1 MLPPRH
7 EQTSGPV
14 ADGGREALERL
25 EAARLQA
32 VEQRREVARV
42 CLRGGAARRVE
53 RVRAARVRAA
63 VLRPRHRALELGEG
77 ERPVR
82 ESLLQPAAQR
92 REDLA
97 RVRVR
102 LTGRGRG
109 RGRCSGSGSVVGVRG
124 RAGFRVGE
132 VGPRHRRGDRT
143 LALQLLR
150 HHHLARPLRRTLG
163 CMGRAWG
170 LGWFRVGGG
179 LEVIGPSQGSGW
191 GQGQG

>member
-42 CLRGGAARRVE
+42 CLGGGAARRVE

-82 ESLLQPAAQR
+82 ESFLQPAAQR
-92 REDLA
+92 GEHLA

-102 LTGRGRG
+102 LSGQARG
-109 RGRCSGSGSVVGVRG
+109 RGRCSGSVVRERVRVRVRVRG
-124 RAGFRVGE
+124 RLGSRV
-132 VGPRHRRGDRT
+132 
-143 LALQLLR
+143 
-150 HHHLARPLRRTLG
+150 
-163 CMGRAWG
+163 
-170 LGWFRVGGG
+170 
-179 LEVIGPSQGSGW
+179 QG
-191 GQGQG
+191 